1 MLPFRGIAGE
11 LKLKEDEP
19 PKKKARAVHAKST
32 GDIIAE
38 AIEFIERRRTARP
51 EDERASV
58 SKIVQHNPTGE
69 ANGAWLEARVGIV
82 TGSKCAGLA
91 GLNPYTSVERAVKD
105 MVWPG
110 KFVGNRMT
118 QWGNDNEDMAEK
130 ALRNLLDP
138 LRWGTKQEDDAETAL
153 CAVLDHLGNG
163 DYKID
168 HPGLV
173 LSPHDGW
180 TGVSPDGVL
189 TAPNGTRVLLEYK
202 CPWRQRE
209 RSPESTEDLYPI
221 CKRFGVPVPIQYM
234 CQIQWGMRILRCTTS
249 YFVIWAPDPYP
260 VEQTARVIDKG
271 HSKIYR
277 TPNGVVQVCCVR
289 YDEEFCAELLG
300 KCGRAWRERFVLARH
315 GAAARDA
322 PPRAARTGTDHLREA
337 CFWTF

>member
-1 MLPFRGIAGE
+1 M
-11 LKLKEDEP
+11 
-19 PKKKARAVHAKST
+19 
-32 GDIIAE
+32 
-38 AIEFIERRRTARP
+38 
-51 EDERASV
+51 
-58 SKIVQHNPTGE
+58 QHNPTGE

-180 TGVSPDGVL
+180 TGVSDGVL

-202 CPWRQRE
+202 CLVAAARAQPGIDGGPLPHLQAVRRAG
-209 RSPESTEDLYPI
+209 PDPVH
-221 CKRFGVPVPIQYM
+221 VPDPV
-234 CQIQWGMRILRCTTS
+234 GMRILRCTTS

-260 VEQTARVIDKG
+260 VEQTARVDKG

-289 YDEEFCAELLG
+289 YDEEFCAELLE
-300 KCGRAWRERFVLARH
+300 KCGRAWRERFVPAHVMRQHGMLRH
-315 GAAARDA
+315 GQLE
-322 PPRAARTGTDHLREA
+322 PELII
-337 CFWTF
+337 